1 MTDKTKAKS
10 LAKTEGKGSVADK
23 PKPTGLQSA
32 EIVDG
37 TLMLTGDKEAMH
49 ALDRAFGSTST
60 EFQAYAL
67 GQLMSLLADDDAKE
81 VTFPLRTA
89 LSQIEGIGPRNEAE
103 AMLAVQMVCAH
114 HAACDMTRRAVKTAN
129 MEFKQTYGNLANKF
143 SRTYCAQLEG
153 LAKLRRG
160 GKQVVEH
167 LHVNAGGQAV
177 IANTVTTGGGGE

>member
-1 MTDKTKAKS
+1 MTDKTKAVARRPKDA
-10 LAKTEGKGSVADK
+10 AKPIATRER
-23 PKPTGLQSA
+23 PTGLQGA

-37 TLMLTGDKEAMH
+37 KLTLTGDKEAMEL
-49 ALDRAFGSTST
+49 LDRAFASTSGD
-60 EFQAYAL
+60 FQAYAL
-67 GQLMSLLADDDAKE
+67 GQLIDILRTSDGAD
-81 VTFPLRTA
+81 VTFPLRVA
-89 LSQIEGIGPRNEAE
+89 LTQIEGIAPRNEAE
-103 AMLAVQMVCAH
+103 TMLAVQMVCAH

-167 LHVNAGGQAV
+167 VHVNAGGQAV